1 MISTSVLK
9 GKAIYG
15 DLLLKQGY
23 KRYQVDD
30 LAVSEFLSYEHERIG
45 EPTDLYL
52 LAIKKILLYAIPVIA
67 PPSIASKRGVS
78 LTAQFA
84 TDCIINNATKDMH
97 RLTIGDKYILLGFAF
112 PLKLTN
118 NLDFST
124 FEWKYYH
131 QYPKEYILH
140 SLDISH
146 LDGIDSTHLTKKK
159 SLGAPSII
167 HMIKPS
173 HYEDLSLY
181 NQILHMLKL
190 HLNEYTD
197 TWTSILN
204 QIDENTHMDAIEF
217 KPLERIKPLNDID
230 TIAKLNLILEKQI
243 DPTYTI
249 SYYETLQTT
258 ANWLLYNHI
267 WLYGY
272 DSPVVTNYL
281 SRLAYTK
288 SENHKVF
295 IGLAQE
301 SQQKLLQ
308 TRAEKICREQYP
320 YYFSPGDRR
329 GIFSRFNRFNITK
342 IAKAHQNEINILL
355 EKELA
360 HQAALIN
367 NKCPHMPIVKALLAT
382 NSDASDIVRAYNDV
396 LPFID
401 MDRKSPDSHT
411 YYCKNCSYELL
422 CEHEVEFYS
431 EIKLSKEDQLGLDK
445 SDNDMLYAAQQI
457 IVNHYK
463 QTQIAIDR
471 SDIFSYH
478 CKYCAKELGK
488 SDDIIQ
494 VPRSDQWGPQVS
506 MAQDLHKNMAYAA
519 LFTILTNHVDPIVLG
534 LDKKRVIRS
543 VGPTVRNHLEDVSY
557 AFRKLADENTI
568 ELHTKLSALVL
579 GLCAMISLNINVLKT
594 NKQLLIDFKSKLDD
608 HKGRD
613 KLSKQPSLKEALD
626 DDEGQRPSG
635 SSDSEPST
643 DESSGDEE
651 RPAVIGSGQPTIGG
665 SIKTE
670 FASAFSIIKH
680 SNQIKHIA
688 ISDDKIRSMLLDYY
702 RRISKDIGDVIDVN
716 TIYRTNEDR
725 LSNEISQSPVYAYV
739 RHMVARNNKTTVSR
753 LPFKQVMG
761 LEITKGITGNLY
773 EKIPADKVKPADDHA
788 KYIHESYDN
797 IRRFLADGKYLGSE
811 IEPEL
816 SQFMR
821 EYERKQ
827 RIHIRQLM
835 HNPKYFTDERNAREV
850 SFDLKNLNLIY
861 CDGTDHI
868 TKHRWVDGVCSIC
881 KISMGKVSQSHNQS
895 IVSLID
901 SEIAKDALFD
911 LYANNCPI
919 KDIHIYADESVGLD
933 SKCTQCGVTK
943 KRLLDQDPKYYKQ
956 YLSQFNTHHK
966 GQIEAL
972 VSKVNALTATQ
983 VVNKSIQSI
992 DPDAT
997 IPNESELD
1005 AKNDQMVLSLSKIF
1019 EIAATDIQELNPIF
1033 LDSYIRLVYERYA
1046 YASNLSYDMSKHP
1059 DVEFY
1064 DLIKSTF
1071 FNGTKPLTIA
1081 MDKLPMY
1088 KYQDASTKVK
1098 RYQLLSLL
1106 MIIIKNDSNVVVE
1119 LGRFLIKKIIAQ
1131 EARRREFNFAKLK
1144 SVTIITEDSEMEVI
1158 EEMDD
1163 QDDENDEESMFMA
1176 YDIDMDDMEDNM
1188 DGDLD

>member
-15 DLLLKQGY
+15 DLLLKHGY
-23 KRYQVDD
+23 KHYQIAD
-30 LAVSEFLSYEHERIG
+30 LAVSEFLSYEHEHIG

-67 PPSIASKRGVS
+67 PYNTSSKRGVA
-78 LTAQFA
+78 LTAQFV
-84 TDCIINNATKDMH
+84 TDCIINNATKDIH
-97 RLTIGDKYILLGFAF
+97 RLTIGDKYILLGIAF

-140 SLDISH
+140 NLDISH
-146 LDGIDSTHLTKKK
+146 LDGIESIPLVKKK
-159 SLGAPSII
+159 SLGAPSTI

-173 HYEDLSLY
+173 HYEDLTLY
-181 NQILHMLKL
+181 NQILHILKIQ
-190 HLNEYTD
+190 LNGYTD

-204 QIDENTHMDAIEF
+204 QIDETTHIDAIEF
-217 KPLERIKPLNDID
+217 KPLHRIKPLNDID
-230 TIAKLNLILEKQI
+230 TISKLNCILEKQI

-288 SENHKVF
+288 SENRRVF
-295 IGLAQE
+295 IRLTQE
-301 SQQKLLQ
+301 AQQKLLQ

-329 GIFSRFNRFNITK
+329 GIFSRFNRFNIAK
-342 IAKAHQNEINILL
+342 ISKAHQNEINILL

-360 HQAALIN
+360 HQSALIN

-382 NSDASDIVRAYNDV
+382 NSVAGDIVRAYNEV

-401 MDRKSPDSHT
+401 MDRKSADSHT
-411 YYCKNCSYELL
+411 YYCKNCSYALL

-431 EIKLSKEDQLGLDK
+431 EIKLSKGDQLGLDNT
-445 SDNDMLYAAQQI
+445 DNDLLYAAQQT
-457 IVNHYK
+457 IVNQYK

-494 VPRSDQWGPQVS
+494 APRNDQWGPQVS
-506 MAQDLHKNMAYAA
+506 TAQDLYKNMTYAA

-543 VGPTVRNHLEDVSY
+543 IGPTIRDHLEDVSY
-557 AFRKLADENTI
+557 AFRKLIDENTI
-568 ELHTKLSALVL
+568 ELHTKLSALIF

-594 NKQLLIDFKSKLDD
+594 NKQLLIDVKNKLDN
-608 HKGRD
+608 HRGRD
-613 KLSKQPSLKEALD
+613 NTSKQLSPAETPV
-626 DDEGQRPSG
+626 DDENQK
-635 SSDSEPST
+635 SSESSTPYTT
-643 DESSGDEE
+643 DESGSDAE
-651 RPAVIGSGQPTIGG
+651 RLVVIGG

-670 FASAFSIIKH
+670 FANAFSIIKH
-680 SNQIKHIA
+680 SNQIKHIT

-702 RRISKDIGDVIDVN
+702 RRIAKDIGDVIDIS
-716 TIYRTNEDR
+716 TISRTNEDR
-725 LSNEISQSPVYAYV
+725 LSNEISQSPVYAYL
-739 RHMVARNNKTTVSR
+739 RHMVARNNKATVGK

-761 LEITKGITGNLY
+761 LEITKNITGNLY
-773 EKIPADKVKPADDHA
+773 EKIPTDKVKPADDHT

-816 SQFMR
+816 PQFMR
-821 EYERKQ
+821 EYERKR
-827 RIHIRQLM
+827 RIHIRQLIY
-835 HNPKYFTDERNAREV
+835 NPKYFTDEHNAREV
-850 SFDLKNLNLIY
+850 SFKLENLNLIY
-861 CDGTDHI
+861 CDGTDHL
-868 TKHRWVDGVCSIC
+868 TKHRWVKGICSIC
-881 KISMGKVSQSHNQS
+881 NISMGKVAQSHNQS
-895 IVSLID
+895 INRIID

-919 KDIHIYADESVGLD
+919 KDIHIYADEPIGLD
-933 SKCTQCGVTK
+933 SNCTQCGVTK
-943 KRLLDQDPKYYKQ
+943 RRLLDQDPKYYKQ
-956 YLSQFNTHHK
+956 YLSQFNAYHK
-966 GQIEAL
+966 GQVDAL
-972 VSKVNALTATQ
+972 VSKVNALTAPD
-983 VVNKSIQSI
+983 VVKKSIQSI
-992 DPDAT
+992 DANSD
-997 IPNESELD
+997 IPKESELD
-1005 AKNDQMVLSLSKIF
+1005 AKNDQMALSLSKIF
-1019 EIAATDIQELNPIF
+1019 EIATNDIQELDPIF
-1033 LDSYIRLVYERYA
+1033 LDSYIRLVYERHT
-1046 YASNLSYDMSKHP
+1046 YASNISYDMSKHP

-1064 DLIKSTF
+1064 DLIKANF

-1081 MDKLPMY
+1081 MDKLPIY
-1088 KYQDASTKVK
+1088 NHHDVSTKV
-1098 RYQLLSLL
+1098 RLYQLLSL
-1106 MIIIKNDSNVVVE
+1106 IKFIIKDNSNVVVE

-1131 EARRREFNFAKLK
+1131 EARRRAFNFAKLK
-1144 SVTIITEDSEMEVI
+1144 SVGITTETSEMELI
-1158 EEMDD
+1158 EEIEDL
-1163 QDDENDEESMFMA
+1163 DDENGEESMFMA